1 LNLSRTT
8 GCSNNPIQP
17 NLTFNI
23 EQADGTVL
31 KTYNTGNILPQAG
44 PEWKQ
49 HGFFFDLPATISK
62 VVLRIINNAP
72 GGCGNDLALDDITF
86 RPCGPLVKSSI
97 QGNESTANLCEGTSK
112 DLRFISEI
120 SPGYSDPYVQWQQS
134 TDGSSWTDIAGAN
147 DRTLVQNFP
156 ANKAAGRYQYRVAV
170 SKIENQNIPVCRIN
184 STVLTVNVLP
194 KPVSSISGIAT
205 LCEGQ
210 TATLTAQGGSLY
222 QWTGVGGF
230 TSNTAMVSISNSLP
244 SNSGMYY
251 VSVSNAD
258 GCEVRDSVLL
268 KVNPA
273 PSAVVDIT
281 EDTICEGEKISLN
294 ASGGTA
300 YQWIPANG
308 LSASDIA
315 NPLAS
320 PGVTTNYNVI
330 VSNFFSCSDT
340 ASVRIVVHKKP
351 LADAGPDQLIISGG
365 AIQLL
370 GEASGTNI
378 TFSWSPESFMTNA
391 ATLQPHVNPLED
403 TRYFLK
409 VTSGEGCGEAIDS
422 VKLKLV
428 LASCQMPGLTALQFN
443 LNMPVF
449 GGKN

>member
-1 LNLSRTT
+1 M
-8 GCSNNPIQP
+8 
-17 NLTFNI
+17 
-23 EQADGTVL
+23 
-31 KTYNTGNILPQAG
+31 
-44 PEWKQ
+44 
-49 HGFFFDLPATISK
+49 
-62 VVLRIINNAP
+62 
-72 GGCGNDLALDDITF
+72 
-86 RPCGPLVKSSI
+86 VKSSI

-112 DLRFISEI
+112 NLRFISEI

-156 ANKAAGRYQYRVAV
+156 ANKAAGMYQYRVAV
-170 SKIENQNIPVCRIN
+170 SKIENRNLPVCRIN
-184 STVLTVNVLP
+184 STALTVNVLP
-194 KPVSSISGIAT
+194 KPVSSITGIGT

-251 VSVSNAD
+251 VSLSNAD

-268 KVNPA
+268 KVNPR

-351 LADAGPDQLIISGG
+351 LADAGPDRLIISGG

-378 TFSWSPESFMTNA
+378 TFSWSPESYMTNA
-391 ATLQPHVNPLED
+391 ATLRPDVNPLED

-422 VKLKLV
+422 VKV
-428 LASCQMPGLTALQFN
+428 NVYRGIYVPTAFSPNNDGLNDQWRIPALPAFKDYEVSVFN
-443 LNMPVF
+443 RY
-449 GGKN
+449 G